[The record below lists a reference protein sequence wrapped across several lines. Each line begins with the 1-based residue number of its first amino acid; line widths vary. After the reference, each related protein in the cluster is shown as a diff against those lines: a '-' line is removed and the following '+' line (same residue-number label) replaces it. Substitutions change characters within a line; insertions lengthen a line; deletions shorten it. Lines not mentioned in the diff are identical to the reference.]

1 MANNYIPD
9 QLGETGLYI
18 QQTPIF
24 DVQALQ
30 EVEVTS
36 PEFKE
41 LLVRLYQQINN
52 ISSAV
57 NLKATGL
64 KLNEEYRNS
73 NNYFPTEQRGNYAP
87 NQLEYRPVF
96 QMVVDFGA
104 LPNAATK
111 SVAHNIPIG
120 LSTVAGVNPYICV
133 GLQGWATKPDTAGI
147 GIRWIPLPYATE
159 TANGDIEVYVTATD
173 VVVTTSI
180 DYSAFTKTTFVLEY
194 LKK

>member
-1 MANNYIPD
+1 MASNYVPD
-9 QLGETGLYI
+9 QLGETGLYL

-24 DVQALQ
+24 DVQALIEA
-30 EVEVTS
+30 EVS
-36 PEFKE
+36 SGEFKE
-41 LLVRLYQQINN
+41 LLVRLYQQVNN
-52 ISSAV
+52 ISIAV
-57 NLKATGL
+57 NLKTTGL
-64 KLNEEYRNS
+64 HLKEEYRNG
-73 NNYFPTEQRGNYAP
+73 NNYFPTEKRGNYAP
-87 NQLEYRPVF
+87 NQLDYRAVF
-96 QMVVDFGA
+96 QKEVDFGA

-111 SVAHNIPIG
+111 SVAHNIPISD
-120 LSTVAGVNPYICV
+120 STVAGVNPYICV
-133 GLQGWATKPDTAGI
+133 GLRGFATKPDTAGI